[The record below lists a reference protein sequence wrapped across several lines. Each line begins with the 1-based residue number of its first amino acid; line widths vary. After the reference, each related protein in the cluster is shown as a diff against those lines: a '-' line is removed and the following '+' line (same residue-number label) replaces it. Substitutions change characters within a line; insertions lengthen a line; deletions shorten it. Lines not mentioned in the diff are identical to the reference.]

1 MHDERVERH
10 IHGVQETLEQ
20 TDADY
25 RRMLNE
31 FSTSINDYK
40 EDIFGL
46 EQVFVNATTSGRLL
60 SLQDR
65 LTKKRDAFMENVRVS
80 LRTFRK
86 RFDDAMQYLRHAN
99 VNFRKSFKYDL
110 LLKKKRKFSCCF
122 LYRMFS
128 DGGNFSRDEIETYR
142 KKLERTAAQIDKS
155 ESAILKEMEK
165 LEKRQLEEA
174 TRIMNQF
181 QER

>member
-25 RRMLNE
+25 RRMLTE
-31 FSTSINDYK
+31 FSKSINDYK
-40 EDIFGL
+40 DDIFGL
-46 EQVFVNATTSGRLL
+46 EQVFINATTSGRLL

-65 LTKKRDAFMENVRVS
+65 LTKKRDGFMETVRVS
-80 LRTFRK
+80 LRAFRK
-86 RFDDAMQYLRHAN
+86 RFDDAMQYLRQAN
-99 VNFRKSFKYDL
+99 VNFRKSFKYDFIIE
-110 LLKKKRKFSCCF
+110 KKRTIFFC
-122 LYRMFS
+122 RMFS
-128 DGGNFSRDEIETYR
+128 DGGNFSRDEIEAYR
-142 KKLERTAAQIDKS
+142 KKLEKTAGQIDKA